1 MLFKLLTKTLLFLNI
16 INPSMANATKELT
29 EPLDEKG
36 IDELYSKLVSSLCL
50 DRSKSPF
57 CYGTFR
63 PTLFYSSYGMDIK
76 EEDLYSGRK
85 AELVELGSR
94 PGNDLK
100 ISFANGLKNKM
111 LEECIQVRKNKKLAS
126 IGCEDQDLCMPCIPD
141 TTEETRFCASIAD
154 KHYIDMKQ
162 SIFQN
167 RSGVSETARKDLV
180 LV

>member
-16 INPSMANATKELT
+16 INTSMTNATKELA

-36 IDELYSKLVSSLCL
+36 IDDLYSKLISNLC
-50 DRSKSPF
+50 SNPSNHPY
-57 CYGTFR
+57 CYVGE
-63 PTLFYSSYGMDIK
+63 PKDFYSSYGMDIK
-76 EEDLYSGRK
+76 GEDLYSGRK

-100 ISFANGLKNKM
+100 ISFANALKGKM
-111 LEECIQVRKNKKLAS
+111 LDECILVRKNEKLAS

-154 KHYIDMKQ
+154 KHYIGMKQ

-167 RSGVSETARKDLV
+167 RSNLPESNRKDLA